1 MSILVD
7 KNTRLICQGFTGTH
21 GTFHSEQAIAYG
33 TNLVGGVT
41 PNKGGQVHLGKPVFN
56 TVREAVEKTRA
67 NATMIYVPAKFA
79 LSAIIEAIENEI
91 PLIVCIT
98 EGIPVLDMIKVK
110 DKITES
116 KSRLI
121 GPNCP
126 GIITPEEC
134 KIGIMPGNIHRK
146 GFCGIVSR
154 SGTLTYEAVAQTS
167 ENGLGQSTVIGIGG
181 DPINGTSF
189 IDFLELFLK
198 DNETKSILMIG
209 EIGGSSEEEA
219 AEFIKSSK
227 IKKPIVGFIAGKT
240 APPGRRMGHAG
251 AIISGGKGNADDKIE
266 KMKSCGILIA
276 ESPAQIGKTLYDK
289 LAR

>member
-1 MSILVD
+1 MSILID
-7 KNTRLICQGFTGTH
+7 KNTKVICQGFTGSH

-41 PNKGGQVHLGKPVFN
+41 PKKGGQVHLGKPVFN
-56 TVREAVEKTRA
+56 TVEEAIEKTQA

-79 LSAIIEAIENEI
+79 ASAIIEAIESEI

-98 EGIPVLDMIKVK
+98 EGIPVLDMVMVK
-110 DKITES
+110 EKLAKS

-126 GIITPEEC
+126 GIITPGEC
-134 KIGIMPGNIHRK
+134 KIGIMPGNIHKK
-146 GFCGIVSR
+146 GSCGIVSR

-181 DPINGTSF
+181 DPISGTSF
-189 IDFLELFLK
+189 IDCLELFLK
-198 DNETKSILMIG
+198 DKKTESILVIG

-227 IKKPIVGFIAGKT
+227 TKKPIVGFIAGKT

-251 AIISGGKGNADDKIE
+251 AIISGGKGNAEEKIE
-266 KMKSCGILIA
+266 KMKSSGIFIA
-276 ESPAQIGKTLYDK
+276 ESPAEIGKTLYDK